1 MFHRRQA
8 VVRIETG
15 RLSYALLEGLLKSR
29 VTESGVWI
37 PEPPGEGEPAPSL
50 ADALVHELKSR
61 GIGRVRL
68 ELPLARAVTQIMEM
82 PPMNRRDVRK
92 AIPFELERRMPIP
105 LENFFW
111 GFRILGS
118 GVEGYRILAA
128 AVRKTFLQPF
138 LDLLRAN
145 GIAVTSI
152 ELAMLKYISSRKPE
166 GESLFIAATPER
178 WDIVATSGRK
188 LKAIS
193 SVDTSS
199 EASASSAML
208 ASALKRDMPDMEFDS
223 AVVSGSLGDGGAEI
237 VRPLLGPEG
246 ELEMAETAPVIALR
260 TPRTGLKLDILPQ
273 EYRVRRDY
281 HNMILGGLLACL
293 VISFLLQGYLKH
305 RKDRLALQEINEEI
319 QTLKASVDTASG
331 TMRERES
338 VIRALK
344 VLRPFFSK
352 GNRPLLA
359 LRELS
364 RIVPGDTWLVGFSM
378 DEKGKIEIDGY
389 SSRSSAL
396 LGLLEDS
403 DMFSGVEMAGPVV
416 VQPLGEH
423 FSLRMYWQ
431 EATGE

>member
-8 VVRIETG
+8 IVRIEPG
-15 RLSYALLEGLLKSR
+15 LLSYAMLEGLFKSR
-29 VTESGVWI
+29 VSESGVWI

-50 ADALVHELKSR
+50 ADTLVHELKSR

-68 ELPLARAVTQIMEM
+68 ELPLSRAITQFMEM

-118 GVEGYRILAA
+118 GVEGYRVLAA

-138 LDLLRAN
+138 LDLLKAN
-145 GIAVTSI
+145 GVAVASI
-152 ELAMLKYISSRKPE
+152 EFAMLKFISSRKPE
-166 GESLFIAATPER
+166 GEVLYVAATPDR
-178 WDIVATSGRK
+178 WDVVATSSGK

-199 EASASSAML
+199 DASASSAML
-208 ASALKRDMPDMEFDS
+208 ASAIKRDMPDMEFGGV
-223 AVVSGSLGDGGAEI
+223 VVSGTFGDGSAEI
-237 VRPLLGPEG
+237 LRPLLAPEA
-246 ELEMAETAPVIALR
+246 ELEMAETSPVIVAR
-260 TPRTGLKLDILPQ
+260 TRRSGFKLDILPP
-273 EYRVRRDY
+273 EYRIRRDY
-281 HNMILGGLLACL
+281 HNMTLGGLLACL
-293 VISFLLQGYLKH
+293 VISFLLQGYLKD
-305 RKDRLALQEINEEI
+305 RKDWLALQEINEEI

-338 VIRALK
+338 VIRAVK
-344 VLRPFFSK
+344 VLRPFLSQ

-364 RIVPGDTWLVGFSM
+364 RIVPSDTWLVGFSM

-431 EATGE
+431 EAGGE